1 MQFAIIRDIWNKI
14 LFYQQFLLITILL
27 AYFLSITLAQNWEF
41 LVVPTAIFHENIFY
55 YFPNHFCFIWT
66 SIIHWKDKVVQSK
79 NVKSLLSPFHQLQQS
94 WCTVSWLL
102 SSLLLASGRTQNT
115 GETNLLQNIFPSK
128 IQICLLFTACCL
140 FTRQLLSVCPVVPVD
155 SIMAGVNRNLHF
167 HHRQSSHSTH
177 YTRPWL
183 GRGRVHREGDG
194 WSPVWP
200 QRQGYSRALTSVL
213 TVASLVS
220 TILWLDP
227 TRSLQRRTLVHYI
240 SSSSLLTS
248 SEFLLV
254 HEVNKDDFQLMP
266 TNITS
271 DQIMLQM

>member
-155 SIMAGVNRNLHF
+155 SIMAGFNRNLHF

-194 WSPVWP
+194 WSLVWP

-227 TRSLQRRTLVHYI
+227 THSLQRRTLVHYI

>member
-1 MQFAIIRDIWNKI
+1 M
-14 LFYQQFLLITILL
+14 
-27 AYFLSITLAQNWEF
+27 
-41 LVVPTAIFHENIFY
+41 
-55 YFPNHFCFIWT
+55 
-66 SIIHWKDKVVQSK
+66 
-79 NVKSLLSPFHQLQQS
+79 
-94 WCTVSWLL
+94 SWLL
-102 SSLLLASGRTQNT
+102 SSLLLASGRTGQNT
-115 GETNLLQNIFPSK
+115 RETNLLQNIFPSK

-155 SIMAGVNRNLHF
+155 SIMAGFNRNLHF

-220 TILWLDP
+220 TILGFDP
-227 TRSLQRRTLVHYI
+227 THSLQRRTLVHYI

-271 DQIMLQM
+271 DQIML

>member
-1 MQFAIIRDIWNKI
+1 M
-14 LFYQQFLLITILL
+14 
-27 AYFLSITLAQNWEF
+27 
-41 LVVPTAIFHENIFY
+41 
-55 YFPNHFCFIWT
+55 
-66 SIIHWKDKVVQSK
+66 
-79 NVKSLLSPFHQLQQS
+79 
-94 WCTVSWLL
+94 SWLL
-102 SSLLLASGRTQNT
+102 SSLLLASGRTGQNT
-115 GETNLLQNIFPSK
+115 RETNLLQNIFPSK

-155 SIMAGVNRNLHF
+155 SIMAGFNRNLHF

-194 WSPVWP
+194 WSLVWP
-200 QRQGYSRALTSVL
+200 QRQGYSRALTIDSHHNAQL
-213 TVASLVS
+213 CTSLVS
-220 TILWLDP
+220 TILWFDP
-227 TRSLQRRTLVHYI
+227 THSLQHSTYLYTTF